1 MSVPPRASV
10 ESTVVVVL
18 ASRIDGPVRSPMVT
32 SWQVVGSV
40 ATTVA
45 APAVPAGAGA
55 AEDVSDPRAFATSK
69 GVLKPT
75 VEVPP
80 IIASC
85 KPPFNPVKRFVS
97 PVTAYWLPIAVVAPW
112 NPSVPV
118 LFAVSFPRLLEI
130 SAAICVAVLPSNF
143 AVSDR

>member
-1 MSVPPRASV
+1 MPSRASV

-32 SWQVVGSV
+32 SCPVVGSV

-55 AEDVSDPRAFATSK
+55 AEDASDPRAFATSN
-69 GVLKPT
+69 GVTKPT
-75 VEVPP
+75 VDVVP
-80 IIASC
+80 IMDSFR
-85 KPPFNPVKRFVS
+85 PPFNPVSKDVS
-97 PVTAYWLPIAVVAPW
+97 PVTAYSPPIPVAAPW
-112 NPSVPV
+112 PPSVPA
-118 LFAVSFPRLLEI
+118 LFADSLPTLLAI
-130 SAAICVAVLPSNF
+130 SAVIWVAVLPSKF